1 MEKIMNRDN
10 VAEEIYDFALELIKK
25 RSLESG
31 RMGIEDDKT
40 NTNLISKHYSP
51 MIVRK
56 YNIINGWPLY
66 VGLICDWSLSDLDK
80 VVNEAIKAC
89 SDKGMIGNDIQGIR
103 NVTGILSESIVSYY
117 NCKKENCVE
126 GVAILLYVDKCAVEN
141 FYGDFMNH
149 TSCRIEWAGII
160 DMLPHI

>member
-1 MEKIMNRDN
+1 MTDEK
-10 VAEEIYDFALELIKK
+10 AEGEVYDRAKRLISS
-25 RSLESG
+25 RVLESG
-31 RMGIEDDKT
+31 RMGINDDKT

-80 VVNEAIKAC
+80 VVNDAIRAC
-89 SDKGMIGNDIQGIR
+89 HDAGMIGNDIQGIR
-103 NVTGILSESIVSYY
+103 NVTGILSETIVSYY
-117 NCKKENCVE
+117 NARKENCVE